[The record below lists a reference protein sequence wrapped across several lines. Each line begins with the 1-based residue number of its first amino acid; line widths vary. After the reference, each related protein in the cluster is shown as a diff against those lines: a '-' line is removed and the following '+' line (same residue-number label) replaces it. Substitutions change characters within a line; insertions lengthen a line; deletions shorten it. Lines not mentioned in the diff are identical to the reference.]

1 LLLVLLSVPAAALTL
16 DDAVAQALSN
26 SKAGQLAHL
35 KEMEAAAGLDRAQRE
50 RFPTVTAFGTVAYV
64 PNPYQV
70 KLGANSLTSLL
81 DSTANKVGLGYF
93 NDIIGPFPPSDL
105 TLMSGSRDVTIG
117 GILLLQPLTQ
127 QWRIGSG
134 ITAARADQEASLRE
148 EFKANAQIRFSVEEI
163 FTGLLVEG
171 SRHAALEAK
180 LAFKEAQLSDAL
192 HSKSVGE
199 LLDDSVLGLQAERT
213 QCVAALTRN
222 DQLCRRMGLQLG
234 DLIGRPGAA
243 VTDLD
248 GALPERATRTLDQ
261 WLADVAKNPDRQ
273 IAMALI
279 DKASAGLR
287 ASRQAEIPDL
297 ALFATGYSQDGIG
310 LLPTNSAIVGV
321 VLKWDLLDFGRRRA
335 DIQRS
340 LIQRRE
346 AEVSRDRTEEQAALQ
361 VRLAYQDLTYAGDL
375 MKLGE
380 QARTYR
386 LRSAQLASQ
395 NVENGL
401 ALNSHFLAAQA
412 DLREAEADLLDAR
425 MRRHLALLQL
435 YLLTGEL

>member
-1 LLLVLLSVPAAALTL
+1 
-16 DDAVAQALSN
+16 
-26 SKAGQLAHL
+26 
-35 KEMEAAAGLDRAQRE
+35 
-50 RFPTVTAFGTVAYV
+50 
-64 PNPYQV
+64 
-70 KLGANSLTSLL
+70 
-81 DSTANKVGLGYF
+81 
-93 NDIIGPFPPSDL
+93 
-105 TLMSGSRDVTIG
+105 
-117 GILLLQPLTQ
+117 
-127 QWRIGSG
+127 
-134 ITAARADQEASLRE
+134 LRE